1 MLAPTLGSQIF
12 YKFEEDRLYE
22 SPSNIQNNAAAVIVY
37 VANQ

>member
-12 YKFEEDRLYE
+12 YKYEGGRLHE
-22 SPSNIQNNAAAVIVY
+22 IPNNIQDNAAPVIVY

>member
-12 YKFEEDRLYE
+12 YKYEGGRLYE
-22 SPSNIQNNAAAVIVY
+22 IPNSIQYNAAAVVVY